1 MKRKNLAA
9 GSAVRRAAATVG
21 ALLCALAVGALATT
35 GTAEPGGAAR
45 DAAPAVDDARTV
57 PVAATGTGLVCPTP
71 AQLEQPDVG
80 DDAFSAAPVAT
91 TTSLT
96 AAVLDGADG
105 EEPAV
110 TTLDGEEEAELTGP
124 LEQGAD
130 AAVLDGR
137 LPGARVLRLTPGTAT
152 YAAGT
157 VASVTTEGD
166 LRGLVAGPCV
176 EPAVEHWLVGG
187 STSVGSS
194 GRLVLQNPGRTA
206 ATVTLQAWGASG
218 PVVLGSQSL
227 VVVPPGEQVVTM
239 LEAVAPDQGRLALH
253 VTAEGGRVG
262 AYVQHHRIEGLVP
275 AGADLVV
282 SGAAPSA
289 TTAVSGVTS
298 TGETVDDP
306 HAPRLDVLTPGT
318 RAGTARLAV
327 LGPDG
332 PVRLRGGEELPLEP
346 GQVTTLPLGGLPA
359 GSYTVVV
366 DADVPVVAGA
376 AVDRKGAAAEGDGM
390 AAVIDDDPYDRAWLA
405 GQAVAG
411 QAGAGQTGTGTADG
425 AVAVPE
431 DVVYGVTLSGVPDE
445 RGPDEIE
452 DATGSTEVT
461 LRGVG
466 PDGEVAW
473 THPVDVPAGQTVEVG
488 WSELSELGDAVAVV
502 AEQPADQPEV
512 VWSVRLVQ
520 ADDASLFSVLA
531 PTPPLAAD
539 GDVRVRRVDAAG

>member
-1 MKRKNLAA
+1 MRRKNLTVP
-9 GSAVRRAAATVG
+9 SVVRRAAAAGG

-35 GTAEPGGAAR
+35 GTADPGGAAR
-45 DAAPAVDDARTV
+45 DAAPAVDDARSV
-57 PVAATGTGLVCPTP
+57 PVAATETGLVCPTP
-71 AQLEQPDVG
+71 AQLAQPDVG

-91 TTSLT
+91 TTTLT

-105 EEPAV
+105 EQPAA

-137 LPGARVLRLTPGTAT
+137 LPGARVLRLTPGPAT
-152 YAAGT
+152 YAAAT

-227 VVVPPGEQVVTM
+227 VIVPPGEQVVTM
-239 LEAVAPDQGRLALH
+239 LEAVAPDQSRLALH

-282 SGAAPSA
+282 AGGAPSR

-306 HAPRLDVLTPGT
+306 HAPRLDVLTPGD
-318 RAGTARLAV
+318 RAGTAHLAV

-346 GQVTTLPLGGLPA
+346 GQVTTVPLGGLPA

-376 AVDRKGAAAEGDGM
+376 AVDRKGTAAEGDGV
-390 AAVIDDDPYDRAWLA
+390 AAVIDEDPYDRAWLA
-405 GQAVAG
+405 GQTV
-411 QAGAGQTGTGTADG
+411 AGQTGGGTADG

-431 DVVYGVTLSGVPDE
+431 DAEYGVTLSGVPEE

-466 PDGEVAW
+466 PDGEVTW
-473 THPVDVPAGQTVEVG
+473 THAVDVPAGQTVEVG
-488 WSELSELGDAVAVV
+488 WSELEELGDAVAVV
-502 AEQPADQPEV
+502 AEQPADHPEV
-512 VWSVRLVQ
+512 VWSVRLAQ

-531 PTPPLAAD
+531 PTAPLVAD

>member
-1 MKRKNLAA
+1 MKRKNLTA
-9 GSAVRRAAATVG
+9 GSAVRRAAAAVG

-35 GTAEPGGAAR
+35 GTAAAGGAAP

-57 PVAATGTGLVCPTP
+57 PVAATETGLVCPTP

-96 AAVLDGADG
+96 AAVLDGATG

-110 TTLDGEEEAELTGP
+110 TTLDGEQEAELTGP

-137 LPGARVLRLTPGTAT
+137 LPGARVLRLTPSAAT

-376 AVDRKGAAAEGDGM
+376 AVDRKGTAADD
-390 AAVIDDDPYDRAWLA
+390 AVIDDDPYDRAWLA

-411 QAGAGQTGTGTADG
+411 KAGTERTGGTADG

-488 WSELSELGDAVAVV
+488 WSELEELGEAVAVV

>member
-1 MKRKNLAA
+1 MKRKNLTA
-9 GSAVRRAAATVG
+9 GSAVRRAAAAVG

-35 GTAEPGGAAR
+35 GTVGLGGGAR
-45 DAAPAVDDARTV
+45 DADPAVDGARAV
-57 PVAATGTGLVCPTP
+57 PVAATETGLVCPTP

-105 EEPAV
+105 EQPAV
-110 TTLDGEEEAELTGP
+110 TTLDGEQEAELTGP

-152 YAAGT
+152 YAAAT

-176 EPAVEHWLVGG
+176 QPAVEHWLVGG

-239 LEAVAPDQGRLALH
+239 LEAVAPDQSRLALH

-282 SGAAPSA
+282 AGGAPSR

-318 RAGTARLAV
+318 RAGTARLVV

-376 AVDRKGAAAEGDGM
+376 AVDRKGAAADD
-390 AAVIDDDPYDRAWLA
+390 AVIDDDPYDRAWLA

-411 QAGAGQTGTGTADG
+411 QTGAGQTGAGHGGTADG

-466 PDGEVAW
+466 RDGEVAW

-488 WSELSELGDAVAVV
+488 WSELEELGDAVAVV

>member
-1 MKRKNLAA
+1 MKRKNRTVPTAL
-9 GSAVRRAAATVG
+9 RRAAAAVG
-21 ALLCALAVGALATT
+21 GLLCAGAVVALATT
-35 GTAEPGGAAR
+35 GTLTPGAAGQ
-45 DAAPAVDDARTV
+45 AAPAVDDARVV
-57 PVAATGTGLVCPTP
+57 PVAAAETGLVCPAP
-71 AQLEQPDVG
+71 ARLEQPDAG
-80 DDAFSAAPVAT
+80 DDEFSAAPVET

-96 AAVLDGADG
+96 TAVLDGAEG
-105 EEPAV
+105 ETPLV
-110 TTLDGEEEAELTGP
+110 TTLGGEQGADLSGP
-124 LEQGAD
+124 LDQGAD
-130 AAVLDGR
+130 AAVRTGTPPD
-137 LPGARVLRLTPGTAT
+137 ARALRLTPAGAT

-157 VASVTTEGD
+157 VASVTTDGD
-166 LRGLVAGPCV
+166 LRGLVAGPCA

-194 GRLVLQNPGRTA
+194 GRLVLQNPGRTP

-227 VVVPPGEQVVTM
+227 VVVPAGEQVVTM
-239 LEAVAPDQGRLALH
+239 LEAVAPDQSRLALH

-262 AYVQHHRIEGLVP
+262 AYVQHHRIDGLVP

-282 SGAAPSA
+282 GGGAPGL
-289 TTAVSGVTS
+289 TTAVSGVVS
-298 TGETVDDP
+298 TGETVDDA
-306 HAPRLDVLTPGT
+306 HAPRLDVLAPGD

-346 GQVTTLPLGGLPA
+346 GAVTTLSLGGLPE
-359 GSYTVVV
+359 GTYTVVV

-376 AVDRKGAAAEGDGM
+376 AVDRKGSAARDAVVAE
-390 AAVIDDDPYDRAWLA
+390 DPYDRAWLA
-405 GQAVAG
+405 GQAVG
-411 QAGAGQTGTGTADG
+411 PSGGSADG

-431 DVVYGVTLSGVPDE
+431 HVSWGVTLSALPDD
-445 RGPDEIE
+445 RDPDRID

-466 PDGEVAW
+466 PDGAEAW
-473 THPVDVPAGQTVEVG
+473 THQVDVPAGRTVEVG
-488 WSELSELGDAVAVV
+488 WAELHALGDAVAVV
-502 AEQPADQPEV
+502 AEQPADTPGV
-512 VWSVRLVQ
+512 VWSVRMAE
-520 ADDASLFSVLA
+520 ADDTTLFSVLA